1 MVWCRIKWGK
11 HGDNWYRNWWATP
24 VLPHNSRIVRFN
36 NNSLQAIKF
45 RQFYPTQSYLALVH
59 MRG

>member
-11 HGDNWYRNWWATP
+11 HGDNWYRNWWASA
-24 VLPHNSRIVRFN
+24 PHNSRIVRFN

-45 RQFYPTQSYLALVH
+45 ASSTPPKATLH
-59 MRG
+59 